1 MNSRD
6 IILIGILAFLSFL
19 AIKNLIAINL
29 LIYIIVYTF
38 IAYMFYFNFILK
50 GKDNPKLFFGIGSSL
65 GIISYLK
72 PTSPIFM
79 IIPLLI
85 LSIFFL
91 INLYIRIK
99 NYKKDKNENSYAIVF
114 ISMIMIVSYSLI
126 IIMKF
131 K

>member
-1 MNSRD
+1 MKSRD
-6 IILIGILAFLSFL
+6 IILIAMLAFLNFL
-19 AIKNLIAINL
+19 AYKNLIAINL
-29 LIYIIVYTF
+29 LIYIIVYSF

-50 GKDNPKLFFGIGSSL
+50 HKDNPKLFFGIGLSL
-65 GIISYLK
+65 ALISYLK
-72 PTSPIFM
+72 PASPIFM

-91 INLYIRIK
+91 INLHIHIN
-99 NYKKDKNENSYAIVF
+99 NYKKDKSENSYGIVF